1 MLNIGEYHVLKAV
14 RKKDY
19 GYFLENED
27 GDSVLLPTACI
38 GKERVRIDDVLNV
51 FVYKDSLDR
60 PVASLAKPFVKAG
73 EVGYLKVAMKTEF
86 GAFINIGL
94 DRDVFVPIKEQRFEI
109 KENEKYLFYIYVD
122 KTGRLAGTTD
132 VEPYLRPLTPED
144 NVSYKVGDEMEA
156 VVYSATPAGT
166 LNVAID
172 CKYKGLVLPNEYF
185 QSVYPGIE
193 LKLRVKRLYE
203 DGVIGFSSRQK
214 RLIERSSLQEQI
226 LKHMDKNGGFMEFND
241 KSSPEVIKAT
251 FNTSKNYF
259 KMALGGLMKEGKIAQ
274 DLEGTRIVK

>member
-19 GYFLENED
+19 GYFLQNEE
-27 GDSVLLPTACI
+27 GDSVLLPTSCI

-60 PVASLAKPFVKAG
+60 PVASLAKPFVTAG
-73 EVGYLKVAMKTEF
+73 EVGYLKVVMKTEF
-86 GAFINIGL
+86 GAFISIGL
-94 DRDVFVPIKEQRFEI
+94 DRDIFVPIKEQRFEI

-132 VEPYLRPLTPED
+132 VEPYLRPLEEAD
-144 NVSYKVGDEMEA
+144 NITYKVGDEMEA

-214 RLIERSSLQEQI
+214 RLIERSSLQESI
-226 LKHMDKNGGFMEFND
+226 LKHMDINGGFMAFND
-241 KSSPEVIKAT
+241 KSAPEDIKAT

>member
-1 MLNIGEYHVLKAV
+1 MLNIGEFHVLKAV

-27 GDSVLLPTACI
+27 GDSVLLPTSCI
-38 GKERVRIDDVLNV
+38 GKERVRVDDVLNV

-73 EVGYLKVAMKTEF
+73 EVGYLKVVMKTEF
-86 GAFINIGL
+86 GAFISIGL

-144 NVSYKVGDEMEA
+144 NVEYKVGDEMEA

-172 CKYKGLVLPNEYF
+172 CKYMGLVLPNEYF

-214 RLIERSSLQEQI
+214 RLIERSSLQEAI
-226 LKHMDKNGGFMEFND
+226 LKHMDMNGGFMEFND
-241 KSSPEVIKAT
+241 KSRPEDIKET
-251 FNTSKNYF
+251 FKTSKNYF

-274 DLEGTRIVK
+274 DLEGTRIIK

>member
-1 MLNIGEYHVLKAV
+1 MLKIGEYNVLKAV

-19 GYFLENED
+19 GYFLENEE
-27 GDSVLLPTACI
+27 GESVLLPTSGM
-38 GKERVRIDDVLNV
+38 GKTRVRVDDVLEV
-51 FVYKDSLDR
+51 FVYRDSLDR
-60 PVASLAKPFVKAG
+60 PVATLEKPLAKVG
-73 EVGYLKVAMKTEF
+73 EVGYLEVVMKTEF
-86 GAFINIGL
+86 GAFISIGL

-109 KENEKYLFYIYVD
+109 KEKSKYLFYIYLD
-122 KTGRLAGTTD
+122 KTGRLAGTTN
-132 VEPYLRPLTPED
+132 VEPYLRPRTEED
-144 NVSYKVGDEMEA
+144 NLDLKVGDEVNA
-156 VVYSATPAGT
+156 VLYSVTEGGT

-203 DGVIGFSSRQK
+203 DGMIGFSSRQK
-214 RLIERSSLQEQI
+214 RLVERSSLQEAI
-226 LKHMDKNGGFMEFND
+226 LKYMDMNGGFMEFND
-241 KSSPEVIKAT
+241 KSKPEDIKAT

-274 DLEGTRIVK
+274 DKEGTRIIK

>member
-274 DLEGTRIVK
+274 DLEGTRIIK